1 MTDLPNQFNER
12 VRPDI
17 IKRANLSIKSKKR
30 QSYGADEEAGL
41 RHVVYWKKQQ
51 NAYRGQKGKGMS
63 RTPRKIR
70 VRRGSQIYGDGAE
83 APNTVGGRTAHP
95 PKSEKDFTE
104 EINDKERRKAIRSAI
119 AATADQ
125 ELVSEKHDYEG
136 EVPIIEEDISGIE
149 KTQELKEK
157 LEEIGLE
164 DELDRVSE
172 KKVRGGM
179 GKNRGRKY
187 VRKVGPLVVTAED
200 NGVSDAANNLAGV
213 DHSKVDQLNAEKL
226 APGATP
232 GRLVVWSEKA
242 VEKLEEN
249 GMYQ

>member
-30 QSYGADEEAGL
+30 QAYGADPEAGL

-83 APNTVGGRTAHP
+83 SPNTVGGRTAHP
-95 PKSEKDFTE
+95 PKAEKNFDE
-104 EINDKERRKAIRSAI
+104 EINNKERRKAIRSAI

-125 ELVSEKHDYEG
+125 ELVSDKHEYEG

-149 KTQELKEK
+149 KTQELKKK
-157 LEEIGLE
+157 LEKIGLE
-164 DELDRVSE
+164 DELERTSE

-187 VRKVGPLVVTAED
+187 TRKVGPLVVTVND
-200 NGVSDAANNLAGV
+200 KGISDAAGNLAGV
-213 DHSKVDQLNAEKL
+213 EHSKVDQLNAEKL
-226 APGATP
+226 APGAQP
-232 GRLVVWSEKA
+232 GRLVIWSEKSL
-242 VEKLEEN
+242 EKLEED